1 MPRGTSTTPG
11 ERLLT
16 WRAGCNGPNSCSEVK
31 TPDTSEVQALTRV
44 NHATL
49 APGPLGNREMW
60 LGCVVMCRTARDE
73 TGLSLFQLYWY
84 ERRGLLGEVE
94 RNESG
99 WRLFSAEQ
107 MDVLRKIAEW
117 RKAGLSIKEM
127 AALLR
132 KDGSAI
138 AKATARRRGE
148 LVRLVNTVEVLERAA
163 TDLGVWAERSTEV
176 TRAASEASRR
186 TRGARPRRR
195 TPTLRSIEDEIAL
208 TGARPRR
215 RLLSW

>member
-1 MPRGTSTTPG
+1 MRGASAD
-11 ERLLT
+11 RYI
-16 WRAGCNGPNSCSEVK
+16 
-31 TPDTSEVQALTRV
+31 
-44 NHATL
+44 
-49 APGPLGNREMW
+49 APVRGAVSDARRQGNRAVE
-60 LGCVVMCRTARDE
+60 LGFVPMCRTARDE

-99 WRLFSAEQ
+99 WRVFSAEQ

-117 RKAGLSIKEM
+117 RKAGLSIKEI

-132 KDGSAI
+132 KEGSAV

-148 LVRLVNTVEVLERAA
+148 LVRLVAAVEILERAA
-163 TDLGVWAERSTEV
+163 ADLGVWAERSTEV
-176 TRAASEASRR
+176 TRAASQASRR
-186 TRGARPRRR
+186 TGGTRPRRE

-208 TGARPRR
+208 TGVRPRQ